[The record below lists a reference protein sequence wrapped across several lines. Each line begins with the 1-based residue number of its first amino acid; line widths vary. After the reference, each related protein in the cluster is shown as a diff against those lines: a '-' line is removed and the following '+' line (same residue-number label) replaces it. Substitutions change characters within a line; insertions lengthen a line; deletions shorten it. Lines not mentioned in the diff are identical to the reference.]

1 MNKRPI
7 GREKNVTGQ
16 GKDFGRRGSGLGG
29 GPVGKSDGYSGRNG
43 GGGGSGGGGGG
54 RSFGSGGNMTRGFG
68 GSKLIIIIVAAV
80 LLFGGGGSLIGNL
93 LGGGSGG
100 SGSGSGSILGGLV
113 GGGGISDALSGLLGG
128 FSGGDSVSSG
138 WVQKANTGSLN
149 ESVASGARAKYTN
162 IKGGGADTVTLMVYM
177 CGADLETKG
186 GMASNDIQEMLNAN
200 LGDKVNL
207 LIYTGGAKQWKNNK
221 VSSNY
226 NQIHKVENHDLK
238 TLVANDGTDAMTK
251 PATLTR
257 FIKYCVTNY
266 KANRYQLIL
275 WDHGGGSISGYGY
288 DEKNTSA
295 GSMTL
300 KGIDDALRSAGVKYD
315 FIGFDTCLMATLENA
330 LMLNDYADYLIA
342 SEETEPGCGWYYSEW
357 LTELSKNT
365 SVPTTKLGE
374 KIINDYSDF
383 CAQKCA
389 GQKTTLSLIDL
400 AELSATVPDKLKSF
414 ASSTTALIQNN
425 NFKQVSDARGG
436 TREFASNNK
445 IDQVDLV
452 HLALNLNTS
461 ESKALANALLGA
473 VKYNRTSSNMTN
485 AYGLSVYFPYSK
497 PGKVDSSIAA
507 CKAVDMDSE
516 YLDCIKSYAALETG
530 GQTASN
536 GGSPLTSLFG
546 GSGSSGGSGIDIGS
560 LLGGLL
566 GGKSVDPQRAANY
579 ISDHTFDETALAWV
593 DSNGKKVIKMSSD
606 NWSLV
611 HDLELNVFYDDGEGY
626 IDLGL
631 DNVYEFTENGELI
644 GEYDGTWL
652 AIDDQPVAY
661 YFVNGVEENGK
672 YSITGRVPCL
682 LNGQRANLILVF
694 DSANPN
700 GYIAGAQY
708 DYIRGETETVAK
720 ELTGLEKG
728 DRIDFVADFY
738 GYDKQYKDSY
748 MIGEQLVYTGNH
760 KISNV
765 YLPSKSKCT
774 AMYMFRDFYGTE
786 YWTAKIPG

>member
-16 GKDFGRRGSGLGG
+16 GKGFGRRGSGLGG
-29 GPVGKSDGYSGRNG
+29 GPVGKGDGYSGRNG
-43 GGGGSGGGGGG
+43 GSGGGG
-54 RSFGSGGNMTRGFG
+54 RSFGSGSGGNMTRGFG

-100 SGSGSGSILGGLV
+100 AGSIISGLA
-113 GGGGISDALSGLLGG
+113 GGGSGISDALSGMLGG

-149 ESVASGARAKYTN
+149 EAVASGARAKYTN
-162 IKGGGADTVTLMVYM
+162 IKGNGADTVTLMVYM

-186 GMASNDIQEMLNAN
+186 GMASNDIQEMLQAN
-200 LGDKVNL
+200 LSDKVNL
-207 LIYTGGAKQWKNNK
+207 LIYTGGAKQWKNSK
-221 VSSNY
+221 ISSSY

-238 TLVANDGTDAMTK
+238 TLETLTTAGAMTK
-251 PATLTR
+251 PATLTE
-257 FIKYCVTNY
+257 FIKYCVRNY
-266 KANRYQLIL
+266 KANRYQLIF

-330 LMLNDYADYLIA
+330 LMLNDYADYLVA

-357 LTELSKNT
+357 LTELSRNT
-365 SVPTTKLGE
+365 SIPTIKLGE

-400 AELSATVPDKLKSF
+400 AELSATVPEKLKDF
-414 ASSTTALIQNN
+414 ASSTTSLIEND

-436 TREFASNNK
+436 TREFATSSK
-445 IDQVDLV
+445 IDQIDLV
-452 HLALNLNTS
+452 HLALNLGTG
-461 ESKALANALLGA
+461 ESKALANAILGA

-485 AYGLSVYFPYSK
+485 AYGLSAYFPYSK

-507 CKAVDMDSE
+507 CQAVDMDSE

-530 GQTASN
+530 GQAASG

-566 GGKSVDPQRAANY
+566 GGRSVDTQRAADY
-579 ISDHTFDETALAWV
+579 INNHTFDENALAWV
-593 DSNGKKVIKMSSD
+593 DSNGRKVIKMSED

-631 DNVYEFTENGELI
+631 DNVYSFTENGELI

-652 AIDDQPVAY
+652 AIDSQPVAY
-661 YFVNGVEENGK
+661 YFVNSVEDNGK
-672 YSITGRVPCL
+672 CSITGRVPCL
-682 LNGQRANLILVF
+682 INGQRANLILVF
-694 DSANPN
+694 DSGNTK

-708 DYIRGETETVAK
+708 DYINGETETVAK
-720 ELTGLEKG
+720 ELTGLENG
-728 DRIDFVADFY
+728 DKIDFVADFY

-748 MIGEQLVYTGNH
+748 IIGEQLIYNGNH
-760 KISNV
+760 TVSNV
-765 YLPSKSKCT
+765 YLNEDRSTEYCT